1 VPPHDWDATTYDRLA
16 TGVKALGHEVLDRLV
31 LRGDETVL
39 DAGCGPGEVT
49 LALVER
55 LPRGRVIA
63 VDASP
68 RMVAEARARLGDR
81 ADVRVCDLLELDLG
95 GERVDAVLS
104 TATFHW
110 IRDHDRLFARLRAV
124 MRDGAPLVAQC
135 GGDGNIAQVAQAIA
149 AAAARPPFAEHIA
162 AFDPWLYAGPAQT
175 EARLRAAGFAAARCW
190 LEERPVTP
198 SEPRAYLRSV
208 ILGAHLEQL
217 PAELA
222 EPFVD
227 AVAAALPPRLTIGY
241 VRLNIDAL
249 A

>member
-1 VPPHDWDATTYDRLA
+1 MLHDWDASSYDRLA
-16 TGVKALGHEVLDRLV
+16 TGVKALGHEVLARLV

-68 RMVAEARARLGDR
+68 RMVAAAQARLGDR
-81 ADVRVCDLLELDLG
+81 ADVRLCDLLELDLG
-95 GERVDAVLS
+95 GERVHAVLS

-124 MRDGAPLVAQC
+124 LRDGGRLVAQC
-135 GGDGNIAQVAQAIA
+135 GGVGNIAQVMHAIA
-149 AAAARPPFAEHIA
+149 AAASRAPFAEHVGG
-162 AFDPWLYAGPAQT
+162 FDPWLYAAPVET
-175 EARLRAAGFAAARCW
+175 EARLRAAGFRDAKCW

-198 SEPRAYLRSV
+198 DDPAAYLRRV
-208 ILGAHLEQL
+208 ILGAHIDRL
-217 PAELA
+217 PAELE
-222 EPFVD
+222 EPFVA
-227 AVAAALPPRLTIGY
+227 AVAAGLSPRPTIGY
-241 VRLNIDAL
+241 VRLNIDAV